1 MGRSLPKS
9 GLRPFLPADVPVLV
23 EIFQASIEELTGED
37 YSEAQQEAWMMQAE
51 EENFAQKL
59 AKDLTLV
66 ATIEG
71 SAVGF
76 IALKDNELIELFHV
90 HPAVAGQGIGTM
102 LYDAV
107 EKLATAR
114 GAARLVAEVSDNAQP
129 FFQKHG
135 FQPQRRNTLSLGDEW
150 LGTTTMEKRLAPAED
165 RKLSS

>member
-1 MGRSLPKS
+1 MGQSLPKP
-9 GLRPFLPADVPVLV
+9 GLRPFLPADLPVLV

-37 YSEAQQEAWMMQAE
+37 YSEAQQEAWMMQSE
-51 EENFAQKL
+51 EEDFAEKL

-71 SAVGF
+71 AAVGF
-76 IALKDNELIELFHV
+76 IALKGNELIELFHV
-90 HPAVAGQGIGTM
+90 HPTVAGQGIGTM

-129 FFQKHG
+129 FFQKQG

-150 LGTTTMEKRLAPAED
+150 LGTTTMEKRLAPVED
-165 RKLSS
+165 RKMSS

>member
-1 MGRSLPKS
+1 MGQSLPKP
-9 GLRPFLPADVPVLV
+9 GLRPFLPADMPALV

-37 YSEAQQEAWMMQAE
+37 YSEAQQEAWMMQADDAD
-51 EENFAQKL
+51 FAQKL
-59 AKDLTLV
+59 TKDLTLI
-66 ATIEG
+66 ATLEG

-114 GAARLVAEVSDNAQP
+114 GASRLVAEVSDNAQP
-129 FFQKHG
+129 FFQKQG

-150 LGTTTMEKRLAPAED
+150 LGTTTMEKRLASAED

>member
-1 MGRSLPKS
+1 MGQSLPKP
-9 GLRPFLPADVPVLV
+9 GLRPFLPADLPVLV

-37 YSEAQQEAWMMQAE
+37 YSEAQQEAWIAQSE
-51 EENFAQKL
+51 EEDFAGKL

-66 ATIEG
+66 ATVEG

-76 IALKDNELIELFHV
+76 IALKDNELIERFHV
-90 HPAVAGQGIGTM
+90 HPAMAGQGIGTM

-114 GAARLVAEVSDNAQP
+114 GAARLVAEVSDNALP

>member
-1 MGRSLPKS
+1 MGQALPKP
-9 GLRPFLPADVPVLV
+9 GLRPFLPADVPGLV
-23 EIFQASIEELTGED
+23 EIFQASVEELTGED
-37 YSEAQQEAWMMQAE
+37 YSEAQQEAWIMQAE
-51 EENFAQKL
+51 EEDFAGKL
-59 AKDLTLV
+59 AKSLTLV
-66 ATIEG
+66 ATVEG

-76 IALKDNELIELFHV
+76 ISLKDNELIELFHV

-114 GAARLVAEVSDNAQP
+114 GAVRLVAEVSDNALP

-150 LGTTTMEKRLAPAED
+150 LGTTTMEKRLAPVED

>member
-1 MGRSLPKS
+1 MGQSLPKP
-9 GLRPFLPADVPVLV
+9 GLRPFLPADLPVLV

-37 YSEAQQEAWMMQAE
+37 YSEAQQEAWMMQADE
-51 EENFAQKL
+51 EDFAQKL
-59 AKDLTLV
+59 AKNLTLV

-76 IALKDNELIELFHV
+76 IALKENELIELFHV

-102 LYDAV
+102 LFGAV

-150 LGTTTMEKRLAPAED
+150 LGTTTMEKRLAPDED

>member
-1 MGRSLPKS
+1 MGQSMPKP
-9 GLRPFLPADVPVLV
+9 GLRPFLPADLPALV
-23 EIFQASIEELTGED
+23 EVFQASIEELTGED
-37 YSEAQQEAWMMQAE
+37 YSEAQQEAWRLQAE
-51 EENFAQKL
+51 EEDFAGKL

-66 ATIEG
+66 ATVEG
-71 SAVGF
+71 SPVGF

-90 HPAVAGQGIGTM
+90 HPAVAGQGVGTM

-107 EKLATAR
+107 ERLATAR

>member
-1 MGRSLPKS
+1 MGQSLPKP
-9 GLRPFLPADVPVLV
+9 GLRPFLPGDLPALV

-37 YSEAQQEAWMMQAE
+37 YSEAQQEAWMLQAE
-51 EENFAQKL
+51 EEDFGGKL

-66 ATIEG
+66 ATVEG

-76 IALKDNELIELFHV
+76 IALKDNELIEFFHV
-90 HPAVAGQGIGTM
+90 HPTVAGQGIGTM

-150 LGTTTMEKRLAPAED
+150 LGTTTMEKRLAPAEN

>member
-1 MGRSLPKS
+1 MGQSLPKP
-9 GLRPFLPADVPVLV
+9 GLRPFLPADMPVLV
-23 EIFQASIEELTGED
+23 EIFQASIEELTSED
-37 YSEAQQEAWMMQAE
+37 YSEAQQEAWISQAE
-51 EENFAQKL
+51 DEDFAGKL
-59 AKDLTLV
+59 ASGLTLV
-66 ATIEG
+66 ATVEG

-114 GAARLVAEVSDNAQP
+114 GAARLVAEVSDNALP

-150 LGTTTMEKRLAPAED
+150 LGTTTMEKRLAPVEE